1 MKRLGRIDMLIELLK
16 KEPSDL
22 FLNYAL
28 GLEYAT
34 ELVSAPD
41 AETQFKKVLDMDEN
55 YLAAYYQLGKLYE
68 SLLRTGEALETYKL
82 GLEKARIQKNNK
94 AINEFGEA
102 IFMLED
108 E

>member
-1 MKRLGRIDMLIELLK
+1 LERSGRIKSLLNLLAQ
-16 KEPSDL
+16 EPADL

-28 GLEYAT
+28 GLEYVAENDLPAA
-34 ELVSAPD
+34 EL
-41 AETQFKKVLDMDEN
+41 QLKKVLQLDET
-55 YLAAYYQLGKLYE
+55 YIAAYYQLGKLF
-68 SLLRTGEALETYKL
+68 EAQLKNNDALSFYNI

-102 IFMLED
+102 IFMLE